1 MTKSNLTG
9 SLKKTISYYYLLS
22 FCPPEKIK
30 DFKGSMV
37 AMRKA
42 LAESAGMSEADC
54 FAQALPEVCRRI
66 VSFQQATRVPDPQAV
81 ASLEAAA
88 RDADK
93 NASAAAAFQQQI
105 AQIAALPGRARPE
118 NRLHR
123 NKGCKLCKT
132 ACQYGYFTLVSD
144 PQFSVLQEAMQAEIA
159 RPAGRQSPLLPLY
172 GFALNHITQ
181 LAGVKEVFIQSEQL
195 VNLSFCLLLLGMAK
209 SRLALPE
216 AQLTLLQ
223 AANREF
229 IRRQTI

>member
-1 MTKSNLTG
+1 MTKSIPAG

-22 FCPPEKIK
+22 FCPPEKIN
-30 DFKGSMV
+30 DFKGSTV

-42 LAESAGMSEADC
+42 LAKSAGMSEADF

-66 VSFQQATRVPDPQAV
+66 VAFQQATREPDPQAV
-81 ASLEAAA
+81 AALEGAA
-88 RDADK
+88 RGADK
-93 NASAAAAFQQQI
+93 NASAVAAFQKQM
-105 AQIAALPGRARPE
+105 AQIAVLPGRARPE

-123 NKGCKLCKT
+123 NKGCKLCMT
-132 ACQYGYFTLVSD
+132 ACKYGYFTLVSD
-144 PQFSVLQEAMQAEIA
+144 PQFSVLQAAMQAEIA
-159 RPAGRQSPLLPLY
+159 RPAGKQSPLLPLY

-181 LAGVKEVFIQSEQL
+181 LAGMKEAFIQSAHL
-195 VNLSFCLLLLGMAK
+195 VNLSFCLLLLGIVK

-229 IRRQTI
+229 IRRQTT

>member
-93 NASAAAAFQQQI
+93 NACTATRVASC
-105 AQIAALPGRARPE
+105 ARQPA
-118 NRLHR
+118 NMATSRWCPIR
-123 NKGCKLCKT
+123 SSPCCKRRCKLKSQDRPVDNRPYCRCMGLPST
-132 ACQYGYFTLVSD
+132 IS
-144 PQFSVLQEAMQAEIA
+144 PSLQ
-159 RPAGRQSPLLPLY
+159 
-172 GFALNHITQ
+172 
-181 LAGVKEVFIQSEQL
+181 V
-195 VNLSFCLLLLGMAK
+195 
-209 SRLALPE
+209 
-216 AQLTLLQ
+216 
-223 AANREF
+223 
-229 IRRQTI
+229 